1 MLVFRLVD
9 QNRQPIKKAKV
20 TVKVTN
26 GGDAT
31 AWSDRNGFVA
41 QPITGGEHG
50 KVLIDGKEV
59 YEGPLYVDEIVATR

>member
-9 QNRQPIKKAKV
+9 ANGNPIKKAKV

-31 AWSDRNGFVA
+31 AWSDRRGFVA
-41 QPITGGEHG
+41 EPITGGQHG
-50 KVLIDGKEV
+50 KVLVNDKEV
-59 YEGPLYVDEIVATR
+59 YEGSLLVEEIVAKL